1 MKKAFSM
8 IEMIF
13 AIAVIAILAGIAV
26 PKMMANKD
34 TAHIV
39 KLKEQIQVIRK
50 GIEAY
55 AGNTYLEKG
64 FKEYPSILCSITS
77 STIDKNY
84 PCKGASV
91 FADVVAKGINRRAKN
106 SVGWDN
112 NNNDLLFVTNPTKMK
127 AVFFNYNSNNG
138 SFKCDKSKALS
149 GWIAEDCSIIGE

>member
-13 AIAVIAILAGIAV
+13 AIAVIAILAGIAI

-64 FKEYPSILCSITS
+64 FKEYPDKLCSS
-77 STIDKNY
+77 G
-84 PCKGASV
+84 CKGASV

-112 NNNDLLFVTNPTKMK
+112 SDNDLLFVTNPTKMK